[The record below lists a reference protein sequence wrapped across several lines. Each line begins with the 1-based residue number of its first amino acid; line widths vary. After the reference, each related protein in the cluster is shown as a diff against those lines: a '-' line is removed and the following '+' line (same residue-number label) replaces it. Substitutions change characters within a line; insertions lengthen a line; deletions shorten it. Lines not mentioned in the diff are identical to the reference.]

1 MDRRKFIRALA
12 ELGFYDES
20 ADWGNTRGI
29 KDEHAWEKLRQAP
42 LLINVSAAGRLAIAP
57 HGSSESGDDA
67 LRLASA
73 PRYRLEQ
80 IAYWLFDQL
89 GQDACHQL
97 GVVLHSSNDASDWNF
112 AQLGSSIE
120 DANAK
125 AQLADMP
132 LRFARKLSPAETA
145 WEQQVQ
151 SGKVVGMDDPVWME
165 KTQEQIDAHLE
176 WIWNMKKGD

>member
-12 ELGFYDES
+12 ELGFCNES

-29 KDEHAWEKLRQAP
+29 EVEYAWEKLRQAP
-42 LLINVSAAGRLAIAP
+42 LLINVSAASRLAIATC
-57 HGSSESGDDA
+57 GRSESGDDA
-67 LRLASA
+67 LRLAA
-73 PRYRLEQ
+73 TPRYRLEQ
-80 IAYWLFDQL
+80 ITYWLFDQL

-97 GVVLHSSNDASDWNF
+97 GVVLRSSNDASDWNF

-132 LRFARKLSPAETA
+132 LRFARKLSATEAA

-151 SGKVVGMDDPVWME
+151 SGKVVGMDDPVWMA
-165 KTQEQIDAHLE
+165 KTQEQIDAYLD
-176 WIWNMKKGD
+176 WIWHMKNGD